1 METNR
6 VPKGSSILAQSSTM
20 MWWHCVPAGSASART
35 PMWMDKKDGDF
46 LYRFLRHMPCLCSV
60 GPFWRTVAMLA
71 QFLRH
76 TAAQNG
82 WVASF

>member
-35 PMWMDKKDGDF
+35 PMCMDRKDGDF
-46 LYRFLRHMPCLCSV
+46 LYRFLRRVITQSCHFIRFAAMLCS
-60 GPFWRTVAMLA
+60 F
-71 QFLRH
+71 
-76 TAAQNG
+76 
-82 WVASF
+82 